1 MSFFSSLLRW
11 CESIVQ
17 DIFSYDVEQSKGHTH
32 NMIDVIMHEQGLGLQ
47 DAVNVVGDYCKG
59 AIDRFVHDRANLP
72 SWGPAIDADVRVYV
86 DGLADWI
93 VGSLHW
99 SFDTERYF
107 GKAGKQVK
115 ATRLVTLRPKTVQAP
130 VREA

>member
-1 MSFFSSLLRW
+1 
-11 CESIVQ
+11 
-17 DIFSYDVEQSKGHTH
+17 
-32 NMIDVIMHEQGLGLQ
+32 MIDVVMHGQGLELQ
-47 DAVNVVGDYCKG
+47 DAVDVVGDFCKR
-59 AIDRFVHDRANLP
+59 AIDRFVDDRARLP
-72 SWGPAIDADVRVYV
+72 SWGPAVDADVRVYV

-115 ATRLVTLRPKTVQAP
+115 VTRMVTLRPRAASPP
-130 VREA
+130 VRGM